1 MKTKNK
7 IPHLIL
13 AGLFGTAIASQG
25 AYVIHYEEDFAPPTT
40 VINNGKSNAW
50 RFGGTSQRLELNNGF
65 LQGPQFHSRAKRWRL
80 VRISRVLEAVV
91 QPSGLIHQRG
101 T

>member
-1 MKTKNK
+1 MKNK

-25 AYVIHYEEDFAPPTT
+25 AYVIHYEEDFAPPRLSSIMVNLTPGDSEEL
-40 VINNGKSNAW
+40 V
-50 RFGGTSQRLELNNGF
+50 QRLELNNGF